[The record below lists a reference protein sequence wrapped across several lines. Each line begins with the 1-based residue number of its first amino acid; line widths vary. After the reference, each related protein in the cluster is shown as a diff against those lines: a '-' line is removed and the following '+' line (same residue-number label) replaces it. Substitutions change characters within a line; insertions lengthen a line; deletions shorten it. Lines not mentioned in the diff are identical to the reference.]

1 MNPTSTRRTVAAG
14 TIGNLLEWYDFAIYG
29 YFAATIGRVFFPAE
43 SPVAQVLAA
52 FGIFALGYLMRPL
65 GGIVVGHIGD
75 RLGRRAA
82 LTFSIA
88 AMALPTFLVGLL
100 PGYETLGMA
109 APILLTLLRMI
120 QGLSVGGE
128 ATTSMIFL
136 VEQAPP
142 GRRGLVGSFC
152 SLAAIG
158 GFLLGSGIGAAQGQA
173 RDAVTG
179 TAHHGLVRTREA
191 RTRRHQRQFTAT
203 AVGNAPGATG
213 EPPPEGRKVLVEE
226 APPKSGHGSPL
237 IETLRHHGGA
247 VMRVAGITVFNA
259 VGFYLMFLYVVTW
272 LQTVDGIAPA
282 RALEINTLSMVFL
295 LPVMLLSGWL
305 SDRLGRRP
313 LMFAAMVLGFV
324 GALPLLW
331 LMHHPDPRLALVG
344 QLALGVPAGMGLGI
358 IPSLLTEAVPGRVRC
373 TAISLGYN
381 IAFGVIG
388 GLTPL
393 TAAWLIARTEMDLSP
408 AWLFMG
414 AAAISIATLLTFR
427 ETSRDATLPP

>member
-1 MNPTSTRRTVAAG
+1 MRPPSTRRIVAAG

-43 SPVAQVLAA
+43 SQVAQVLAA

-65 GGIVVGHIGD
+65 GGMVVGHIGD
-75 RLGRRAA
+75 RYGRRAA

-100 PGYETLGMA
+100 PGHETLGLA

-128 ATTSMIFL
+128 ATTAMVFL

-152 SLAAIG
+152 SLAATG
-158 GFLLGSGIGAAQGQA
+158 GFLLGSAIGALFA
-173 RDAVTG
+173 AVLPAEALAAWG
-179 TAHHGLVRTREA
+179 WRIPFLLGLLLGVIGWWI
-191 RTRRHQRQFTAT
+191 RQ
-203 AVGNAPGATG
+203 VI
-213 EPPPEGRKVLVEE
+213 VEE
-226 APPKSGHGSPL
+226 APKERAHTSPL
-237 IETLRHHGGA
+237 AETVRHHGRA
-247 VMRVAGITVFNA
+247 VLRVAGVTIFNA

-282 RALEINTLSMVFL
+282 RALEINTVSMFFL

-305 SDRLGRRP
+305 SDRVGRRP
-313 LMFAAMVLGFV
+313 LMFVAMLLGFA
-324 GALPLLW
+324 GAVPFLW
-331 LMHHPDPRLALVG
+331 LMHHPDPALILAG
-344 QLALGVPAGMGLGI
+344 QLALVVPAGMGLGI
-358 IPSLLTEAVPGRVRC
+358 LPAILTEAVAGRVRC
-373 TAISLGYN
+373 TAVSLGYN

-393 TAAWLIARTEMDLSP
+393 TAAWLVARTGVDLSP
-408 AWLFMG
+408 AWLFMA
-414 AAAISIATLLTFR
+414 AAAISIVTLLTFR